1 MAEIS
6 SMQTVQ
12 NNHEKYAHLFDKTK
26 GNDMINTE
34 TFFSLLMAEMS
45 NQDPLEPMSNT
56 EFVSQMAQFTAL
68 QSQQDNLKYSMSNY
82 AANLVGKEV
91 TVNAQNEDGTL
102 KSGICT
108 GVNISGTE
116 VKVIV
121 DGEMYEL
128 TGIKGVSEPE
138 PEKEL
143 TDIKTAASFIGKEVT
158 VKVLGEDGKFYY
170 DSGIVDS
177 AEIADDGDAKIVING
192 YVYAISE
199 ILFVA
204 DPNLKPEQTSP
215 DSSEDEELQQI
226 MDIIEGN

>member
-82 AANLVGKEV
+82 ASNLVGKKV
-91 TVNAQNEDGTL
+91 TVNSQNEDGTL
-102 KSGICT
+102 KSGLCT
-108 GVNISGTE
+108 GVNISGST

-128 TGIKGVSEPE
+128 SSVKGVNDPE

-143 TDIKTAASFIGKEVT
+143 TDIKTASSFIGKEVT

-170 DSGIVDS
+170 DNGIVDS
-177 AEIADDGDAKIVING
+177 AEITDDGDAKIVING
-192 YVYAISE
+192 YLYSVSE
-199 ILFVA
+199 IFYVT
-204 DPNLKPEQTSP
+204 DPEVKP
-215 DSSEDEELQQI
+215 SSGEASDGEDELKRI
-226 MDIIEGN
+226 MDIISEN